1 MRHAATAPGLQ
12 GSHTP
17 RSLAPGA
24 RSPDGQTVSRARQT
38 PSRALAPGLAEHR
51 NTEHPRACGPVGCGC
66 GCCWLLACTG
76 RPSASCY
83 NAATA
88 RSQLRGRAG
97 PARPH
102 WHLPKPKLSK
112 QKRRP
117 QTTHTTVTRHKTA
130 LLLAAAIK
138 STNYDCRTTYYDSLP
153 YIYNTY
159 MNISRAPGQ
168 LIHDARALFLRCGEH
183 PWAAPG
189 AKPSECYVPMP
200 PPRATLPLSAQTR
213 PCILRTG
220 LLPGATH

>member
-1 MRHAATAPGLQ
+1 MAAAAAAAGCWPAPGGHPPAATMRQ
-12 GSHTP
+12 
-17 RSLAPGA
+17 R
-24 RSPDGQTVSRARQT
+24 RARNCVGEQ
-38 PSRALAPGLAEHR
+38 G
-51 NTEHPRACGPVGCGC
+51 PRAR
-66 GCCWLLACTG
+66 TG
-76 RPSASCY
+76 TCQSQSFQSRSAD
-83 NAATA
+83 
-88 RSQLRGRAG
+88 
-97 PARPH
+97 H
-102 WHLPKPKLSK
+102 KP
-112 QKRRP
+112 
-117 QTTHTTVTRHKTA
+117 HTTVTRHKTA